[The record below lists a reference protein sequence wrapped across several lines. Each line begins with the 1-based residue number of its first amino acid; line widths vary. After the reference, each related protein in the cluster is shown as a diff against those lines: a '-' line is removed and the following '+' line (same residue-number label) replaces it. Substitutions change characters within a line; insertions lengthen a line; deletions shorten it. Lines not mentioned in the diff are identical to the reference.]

1 LSVNG
6 IEPQENPYRVSKA
19 AAKAR
24 DDASAGRSTGVLI
37 VASIEAFVGVM
48 AGWRAPPTIGGFEEL
63 FKGFGADLP
72 GLTRFVLD
80 TRYGWWI
87 FAIAAISIL
96 AWIVKR
102 PATTRV
108 EKRRQMFAVIAYA
121 VAFGVAYGLTVV
133 ALYIPIFKLG
143 AAI

>member
-1 LSVNG
+1 MKR
-6 IEPQENPYRVSKA
+6 NPYRVSKA

-24 DDASAGRSTGVLI
+24 DDASANRSIGVLI
-37 VASIEAFVGVM
+37 VASIEVFVGVV
-48 AGWRAPPTIGGFEEL
+48 AGWRAPYTIGGFEEL

-72 GLTRFVLD
+72 GPTRFVLD

-96 AWIVKR
+96 AWIARR

-108 EKRRQMFAVIAYA
+108 DQRRQKFAVIAYG

-133 ALYIPIFKLG
+133 ALYVPIFKLG
-143 AAI
+143 AAV